1 VILLRHGKGCNEH
14 GEHVFIDAQPVTE
27 NCQDRKKIVDIRG
40 EKCDNKPPVLLSGGI
55 VLGDN
60 MVNRFTKIKRTL
72 ALAGAAALSAGSFAF
87 AFDAE
92 ILIQRALNSPTLT
105 VKYDGANASLVELRI
120 NGESFATRAVASKE
134 TKGTVEFTVTVT
146 DLKDGDNEV
155 EIRLYDKTGKVLSS
169 QKQNISTDQGNKGPV
184 YITGPKQGETV
195 KGPVEIKIG
204 FGKEL
209 KNAFVSFFIDGDHK
223 EIKNTPPYNYV
234 WDTQKESNGWHTVEA
249 WVVDELTNTY
259 KSKQVRVFVNNP
271 GGRTNRTGL
280 GGGEAVVAKGTSQA
294 TIEDTNNGIKGS
306 DLTVAATTAPVGVST
321 PKVGAVK
328 TTVTAKT
335 PVAVPAA
342 SKAQPVATKV
352 TPKIDDK
359 VATLKSP
366 AVDGGIPMA
375 NMNMVPTGSRIARPH
390 GLPNFATEAATKVLS
405 IGKGFRMEGV
415 NTFSVLYNGRF
426 VEFDV
431 QPRVDEGI
439 PMTPFRHLIEKAGG
453 MVGWLK
459 SAKEVNASADGTKIW
474 FKVGD
479 ANAKVNDKAF
489 KLEMAPYIDRGRTI
503 VPLTFMSDALKVNID
518 FDPSTGHVL
527 ITKKDSK

>member
-1 VILLRHGKGCNEH
+1 
-14 GEHVFIDAQPVTE
+14 
-27 NCQDRKKIVDIRG
+27 
-40 EKCDNKPPVLLSGGI
+40 
-55 VLGDN
+55 
-60 MVNRFTKIKRTL
+60 MVNRFTKFKRTM

-134 TKGTVEFTVTVT
+134 TKGSVEFTVTVT

-223 EIKNTPPYNYV
+223 DIKNTPPYNYV

-280 GGGEAVVAKGTSQA
+280 GGGEAVVSKGTSVP
-294 TIEDTNNGIKGS
+294 TIEDTNLNVKATDIA
-306 DLTVAATTAPVGVST
+306 VAATSAPVGVAT
-321 PKVGAVK
+321 PKVTAPKTVPTVK
-328 TTVTAKT
+328 TTVTAKS
-335 PVAVPAA
+335 PVAAPST
-342 SKAQPVATKV
+342 SKVL
-352 TPKIDDK
+352 PKIEDK

-366 AVDGGIPMA
+366 VVDGGIPMG
-375 NMNMVPTGSRIARPH
+375 NLNMVPTGARVAKPI
-390 GLPNFATEAATKVLS
+390 GLPNFAAEAATRVLS
-405 IGKGFRMEGV
+405 IDKGFRMEGV

-453 MVGWLK
+453 MVEWLK
-459 SAKEVNASADGTKIW
+459 SAKEVNASADGMKIW

-479 ANAKVNDKAF
+479 ANAKVNDQAF

-503 VPLTFMSDALKVNID
+503 VPLTFMRDALKVNID

-527 ITKKDSK
+527 ITKKESK

>member
-1 VILLRHGKGCNEH
+1 
-14 GEHVFIDAQPVTE
+14 
-27 NCQDRKKIVDIRG
+27 
-40 EKCDNKPPVLLSGGI
+40 
-55 VLGDN
+55 
-60 MVNRFTKIKRTL
+60 M

-105 VKYDGANASLVELRI
+105 VKYDGANATLVELRI
-120 NGESFATRAVASKE
+120 NGESFATRAVTSTSSK
-134 TKGTVEFTVTVT
+134 GSVDFTVTVT

-184 YITGPKQGETV
+184 YITGPKQGQTIQ
-195 KGPVEIKIG
+195 GPVEIKIG
-204 FGKEL
+204 FGKEM

-223 EIKNTPPYNYV
+223 DIKNTPPYNYV

-280 GGGEAVVAKGTSQA
+280 GAGEAVVSKGTSQA
-294 TIEDTNNGIKGS
+294 GIVDTTSNTKVG
-306 DLTVAATTAPVGVST
+306 DLTVAATTTPVGAAT
-321 PKVGAVK
+321 PKVTAPRVTAPK
-328 TTVTAKT
+328 VTTTVTAK
-335 PVAVPAA
+335 APAA
-342 SKAQPVATKV
+342 GKVQPTTTKV
-352 TPKIDDK
+352 VAKVEDK

-366 AVDGGIPMA
+366 AVDGGIPMG
-375 NMNMVPTGSRIARPH
+375 NMNMVPTGMRNARPH
-390 GLPNFATEAATKVLS
+390 ALPNFASEAAGKVLS
-405 IGKGFRMEGV
+405 IDKGFRMNGV

-453 MVGWLK
+453 MVEWLK
-459 SAKEVNASADGTKIW
+459 SAKEVNASADGQKIW

-479 ANAKVNDKAF
+479 ANAKVNDQSF

-503 VPLTFMSDALKVNID
+503 IPLSFMRDALKVEID

>member
-1 VILLRHGKGCNEH
+1 
-14 GEHVFIDAQPVTE
+14 
-27 NCQDRKKIVDIRG
+27 
-40 EKCDNKPPVLLSGGI
+40 
-55 VLGDN
+55 
-60 MVNRFTKIKRTL
+60 MVNRFTKIKRTM

-223 EIKNTPPYNYV
+223 DIKNTPPYNYV

-280 GGGEAVVAKGTSQA
+280 GGGEAVVSKGTSIA
-294 TIEDTNNGIKGS
+294 TIEDTNVKIKGS
-306 DLTVAATTAPVGVST
+306 EMAVAATTAPVGVST
-321 PKVGAVK
+321 PKVSAVKVTEAKTLPVVK
-328 TTVTAKT
+328 TTVNATA
-335 PVAVPAA
+335 PAA
-342 SKAQPVATKV
+342 ATSKLQPTTTKV
-352 TPKIDDK
+352 SPKIDDK
-359 VATLKSP
+359 VANLKSP
-366 AVDGGIPMA
+366 VVDGGIPMG
-375 NMNMVPTGSRIARPH
+375 NLNMVPTGARVARPY
-390 GLPNFATEAATKVLS
+390 GLPNFAAEAATKVLS
-405 IGKGFRMEGV
+405 IDKGFRMEGV

-453 MVGWLK
+453 MVEWLK
-459 SAKEVNASADGTKIW
+459 SAKEVNASADGLKIW

-479 ANAKVNDKAF
+479 ANAKVNDQAF

-503 VPLTFMSDALKVNID
+503 VPLTFMRDALKVNID

-527 ITKKDSK
+527 ITKQESK

>member
-1 VILLRHGKGCNEH
+1 
-14 GEHVFIDAQPVTE
+14 
-27 NCQDRKKIVDIRG
+27 
-40 EKCDNKPPVLLSGGI
+40 
-55 VLGDN
+55 
-60 MVNRFTKIKRTL
+60 MVNRFTKIKRTM

-155 EIRLYDKTGKVLSS
+155 EIRLYDKTGKVLLS

-223 EIKNTPPYNYV
+223 DIKNTPPYNYV

-280 GGGEAVVAKGTSQA
+280 GGGEAVISKGTSVA
-294 TIEDTNNGIKGS
+294 TIEDTNLKVKATDIA
-306 DLTVAATTAPVGVST
+306 VAATTAPVGVAT
-321 PKVGAVK
+321 PKVTVPKTLPTVK
-328 TTVTAKT
+328 TTVTAKA
-335 PVAVPAA
+335 PVVAPT
-342 SKAQPVATKV
+342 ATKV
-352 TPKIDDK
+352 LPKIEDK

-366 AVDGGIPMA
+366 VVDGGIPMG
-375 NMNMVPTGSRIARPH
+375 NLNMVPTGARVARPY
-390 GLPNFATEAATKVLS
+390 GLPNFAAEAATKVLS
-405 IGKGFRMEGV
+405 INKGFRMEGV

-453 MVGWLK
+453 MVEWLK

-479 ANAKVNDKAF
+479 ANAKVNDQSF

-503 VPLTFMSDALKVNID
+503 VPLTFMRDALKVNID

-527 ITKKDSK
+527 ITKKESK

>member
-1 VILLRHGKGCNEH
+1 
-14 GEHVFIDAQPVTE
+14 
-27 NCQDRKKIVDIRG
+27 
-40 EKCDNKPPVLLSGGI
+40 
-55 VLGDN
+55 
-60 MVNRFTKIKRTL
+60 M

-223 EIKNTPPYNYV
+223 DIKNTPPYNYV

-280 GGGEAVVAKGTSQA
+280 GGGEAVVSKGTSIA
-294 TIEDTNNGIKGS
+294 TIEDTNVKIKGS
-306 DLTVAATTAPVGVST
+306 EMAVAATTAPVGVST
-321 PKVGAVK
+321 PKVSAVKVTEAKTLPVVK
-328 TTVTAKT
+328 TTVTAT
-335 PVAVPAA
+335 APAA
-342 SKAQPVATKV
+342 GTSKLQPTTTKV
-352 TPKIDDK
+352 SPKIDDK
-359 VATLKSP
+359 VAILKSP
-366 AVDGGIPMA
+366 VVDGGIPMG
-375 NMNMVPTGSRIARPH
+375 NLNMVPTGARVARPY
-390 GLPNFATEAATKVLS
+390 GLPNFAAEAATKVLS
-405 IGKGFRMEGV
+405 IDKGFRMEGV

-453 MVGWLK
+453 MVEWLK

-479 ANAKVNDKAF
+479 ANAKVNDQSF

-503 VPLTFMSDALKVNID
+503 VPLTFMRDALKVNID

-527 ITKKDSK
+527 ITKQESK

>member
-1 VILLRHGKGCNEH
+1 
-14 GEHVFIDAQPVTE
+14 
-27 NCQDRKKIVDIRG
+27 
-40 EKCDNKPPVLLSGGI
+40 
-55 VLGDN
+55 
-60 MVNRFTKIKRTL
+60 M
-72 ALAGAAALSAGSFAF
+72 ALAGVAALTAGSFAF
-87 AFDAE
+87 TFDAD

-134 TKGTVEFTVTVT
+134 SKGTVEFTVTVT

-155 EIRLYDKTGKVLSS
+155 EIRLYDKAGKVLSS

-195 KGPVEIKIG
+195 KGPVEIKLG
-204 FGKEL
+204 FGKEM
-209 KNAFVSFFIDGDHK
+209 KNAFVSFFVDGDHK

-271 GGRTNRTGL
+271 GGRTNRPGL
-280 GGGEAVVAKGTSQA
+280 GTGEAVVSKGTSQA
-294 TIEDTNNGIKGS
+294 GIDDTDSSVKQT
-306 DLTVAATTAPVGVST
+306 DLAVTAATAPVGVAT
-321 PKVGAVK
+321 PKVVATAPKV
-328 TTVTAKT
+328 TTKVTAKA
-335 PVAVPAA
+335 PVATKSQPA
-342 SKAQPVATKV
+342 ATKV
-352 TPKIDDK
+352 TPKVEDK

-366 AVDGGIPMA
+366 AVDGGIPMG
-375 NMNMVPTGSRIARPH
+375 NMNMVPTGMRNAVPH
-390 GLPNFATEAATKVLS
+390 NLPNFAAEAATRVLS
-405 IGKGFRMEGV
+405 INKGFRMEGV

-431 QPRVDEGI
+431 QPRVDEGV

-453 MVGWLK
+453 MVEWLK

-479 ANAKVNDKAF
+479 ANAKVNDQAF

-503 VPLTFMSDALKVNID
+503 VPLTFIGDALKVNID
-518 FDPSTGHVL
+518 FDPATGHVL
-527 ITKKDSK
+527 ITKKNSK

>member
-1 VILLRHGKGCNEH
+1 
-14 GEHVFIDAQPVTE
+14 
-27 NCQDRKKIVDIRG
+27 
-40 EKCDNKPPVLLSGGI
+40 
-55 VLGDN
+55 
-60 MVNRFTKIKRTL
+60 M

-87 AFDAE
+87 AFDAD

-105 VKYDGANASLVELRI
+105 VQYDGANASLVELRI

-155 EIRLYDKTGKVLSS
+155 EVRLYDKSGKVLSS

-195 KGPVEIKIG
+195 KGPVEIKLG
-204 FGKEL
+204 FGKEM

-223 EIKNTPPYNYV
+223 DIKNTPPYNYV

-271 GGRTNRTGL
+271 GGRTNRVGL
-280 GGGEAVVAKGTSQA
+280 GTGEAVVSKGTSQA
-294 TIEDTNNGIKGS
+294 GIVETAGTVKGA
-306 DLTVAATTAPVGVST
+306 DLTVTATSAPVGVAT
-321 PKVGAVK
+321 PKVVPVPTPKVEAPKVLPK
-328 TTVTAKT
+328 VEPTKVAPKVTTTVSAKA
-335 PVAVPAA
+335 PVAT
-342 SKAQPVATKV
+342 PVATKV
-352 TPKIDDK
+352 TAKVEDK
-359 VATLKSP
+359 VATLKAP
-366 AVDGGIPMA
+366 VLDGGIPMG
-375 NMNMVPTGSRIARPH
+375 NMNMVPTGMRNAVPH
-390 GLPNFATEAATKVLS
+390 SLPNFAAEAATKVLS
-405 IGKGFRMEGV
+405 VSRGFRMEGV

-453 MVGWLK
+453 MVEWLK

-479 ANAKVNDKAF
+479 VNAKVNDQSF

-503 VPLTFMSDALKVNID
+503 VPLTFIGDALKVNVD

-527 ITKKDSK
+527 ITKKETK

>member
-1 VILLRHGKGCNEH
+1 
-14 GEHVFIDAQPVTE
+14 
-27 NCQDRKKIVDIRG
+27 
-40 EKCDNKPPVLLSGGI
+40 
-55 VLGDN
+55 
-60 MVNRFTKIKRTL
+60 M

-223 EIKNTPPYNYV
+223 DIKNTPPYNYV

-271 GGRTNRTGL
+271 GGRTNRVGL
-280 GGGEAVVAKGTSQA
+280 GGGEAVVSKGTSVP
-294 TIEDTNNGIKGS
+294 TIEDTSVKVKGS
-306 DLTVAATTAPVGVST
+306 ELAVAAATAPVGVAT
-321 PKVGAVK
+321 PKVTTPKVSEPKTVPVVK
-328 TTVTAKT
+328 TTVTATTPAKT
-335 PVAVPAA
+335 PP
-342 SKAQPVATKV
+342 KLQPTSTKV
-352 TPKIDDK
+352 APKIDDK

-366 AVDGGIPMA
+366 VVDGGIPMG
-375 NMNMVPTGSRIARPH
+375 NLNMVPTGTRVARPY
-390 GLPNFATEAATKVLS
+390 GLPNFAAEAASKVLS
-405 IGKGFRMEGV
+405 IDKGFRMEGV
-415 NTFSVLYNGRF
+415 NTFAVLYNGRF

-439 PMTPFRHLIEKAGG
+439 PMTPFRHLIKKAGG
-453 MVGWLK
+453 MVEWLK

-479 ANAKVNDKAF
+479 ANAKVNDQSF

-503 VPLTFMSDALKVNID
+503 VPLTFMRDALKVNID

-527 ITKKDSK
+527 ITKKESK